1 MNILHGFNEKN
12 KYIFV
17 CPRIFPLSMQLQSS
31 HPESCGRSGHP
42 LQLYRRVQKC
52 SVKDTG
58 RSENEIKDCHRR
70 KCHHQLWQDKNPYR
84 PAFPAAVLCR
94 RGSRSLR
101 CPFCTPRTRAKMGM
115 KKARRIC
122 VALQKQPF
130 SIAVDIAETV
140 QLPHRCRP
148 NAKRQLLESDS
159 WLFPCF
165 IVQSAVPFFGTK
177 NPVISARSSS
187 SSLTFLSTPP
197 AYPVRLPFVPT
208 TR

>member
-1 MNILHGFNEKN
+1 
-12 KYIFV
+12 
-17 CPRIFPLSMQLQSS
+17 MQLQSS

-122 VALQKQPF
+122 VALKKQPF

>member
-1 MNILHGFNEKN
+1 
-12 KYIFV
+12 
-17 CPRIFPLSMQLQSS
+17 MQLQSS

-115 KKARRIC
+115 KKRGAYASRFKNSRFPSPWISRKPCSSRTGAGQTPSVSFLNLIHGFFLVSSFKAPCLSSAQKIRSYRR
-122 VALQKQPF
+122 
-130 SIAVDIAETV
+130 
-140 QLPHRCRP
+140 
-148 NAKRQLLESDS
+148 
-159 WLFPCF
+159 
-165 IVQSAVPFFGTK
+165 VP
-177 NPVISARSSS
+177 V
-187 SSLTFLSTPP
+187 P
-197 AYPVRLPFVPT
+197 AA
-208 TR
+208 